1 MNAKFELGN
10 ALEEKQYNC
19 RVKNILNETHR
30 AVSLEIE
37 LLESCEFDFKPGQ
50 FVNFSMEIN
59 GVLYSRYYS
68 ISAFRTTTKII
79 RITIQKVESG
89 LISNWVFHQ
98 AFIGM
103 RCKVSQPMGDF
114 TITQSHLEHPLV
126 LFGAG
131 SGVTPLL
138 PMLQFLYTN
147 NFKQPLHIFLSFSSV
162 DDYIFKSEFAELA
175 EKLENSNLHINYTQR
190 SNYPNVD
197 TNRLQKNG
205 ILEQCPDIGRFKA
218 FISGS
223 GNYVAD
229 MTNHL
234 LKLKVE
240 SSDIV
245 TEHFSLMSQ
254 TPLGKKTPIKVNLDN
269 EVLCD
274 KANGEKSILE
284 LAEDAGA
291 YINSVCRNGLC
302 GACVV
307 RVEGNT
313 RGGCTDVLDTH
324 SIEKGIRL
332 ACCTYPIDDCSV
344 FSDTS
349 LS

>member
-284 LAEDAGA
+284 LAEDAGTSTQYVGMVYA
-291 YINSVCRNGLC
+291 AHVWLGW
-302 GACVV
+302 
-307 RVEGNT
+307 
-313 RGGCTDVLDTH
+313 
-324 SIEKGIRL
+324 KGIL
-332 ACCTYPIDDCSV
+332 EEDVPTY
-344 FSDTS
+344 
-349 LS
+349 